1 MNLREVNNLSFRY
14 RRYLEE
20 ELSKIIGLEVAVDSE
35 VPNALAINKITKGEV
50 SNVWLGEKVVNL
62 KSAKIRLSLDFQEN
76 HIAH

>member
-1 MNLREVNNLSFRY
+1 MDLREVNNLSFRY

-35 VPNALAINKITKGEV
+35 VPNALAINKITNGEV

-62 KSAKIRLSLDFQEN
+62 KTAKIRLSLDFQEN